1 MAKTPEKST
10 RLPKKE
16 AVQPKK
22 NGGARPGAGRK
33 PFEPTDAERKQVEAM
48 SGYGVPFEQIAA
60 LIREGI
66 CIDTLRDKFATE
78 LVNGKAKANA
88 QIGKGIFQKA
98 MAGDTTAQ
106 IWWSKCQMGWKEP
119 PRQLEHTGKDGAPI
133 AVATLD
139 VSKLGTE
146 VLAQIMAAKDATDAS

>member
-10 RLPKKE
+10 QVLKKE
-16 AVQPKK
+16 EVKRGK

-88 QIGKGIFQKA
+88 QVGKGVFQKA
-98 MAGDTTAQ
+98 MSGDTTAM
-106 IWWSKCQMGWKEP
+106 IWWTKTQMRWKET
-119 PRQLEHTGKDGAPI
+119 QQHEITGDAEKP
-133 AVATLD
+133 
-139 VSKLGTE
+139 
-146 VLAQIMAAKDATDAS
+146 LAIKHIIEWGM

>member
-1 MAKTPEKST
+1 MKKSTENST

-16 AVQPKK
+16 ADEPKK
-22 NGGARPGAGRK
+22 NGGAREGSGRK
-33 PFEPTDAERKQVEAM
+33 PFLPTDSERKQVEAM

-60 LIREGI
+60 LVRDGI
-66 CIDTLRDKFATE
+66 DIDTLRKYFSAE

-106 IWWSKCQMGWKEP
+106 IWWSKCQMGWKETHKHELTGADGQP
-119 PRQLEHTGKDGAPI
+119 LEFTKIERVIVKHA
-133 AVATLD
+133 
-139 VSKLGTE
+139 
-146 VLAQIMAAKDATDAS
+146 